1 MAPQAT
7 ISSSRD
13 RHNREWACFCTATLL
28 VTAVPSVGMSGAGKK
43 RARKEDTPYDDCD
56 AGSWE
61 CTVCTYRN
69 RFEAFKCEMCDT
81 RKGTSTRKPRLNE
94 NVVQMQK
101 VVQNFVV
108 QQQEKAA
115 SSFKRRA
122 HQSVGSPSTSRHS
135 PESSSSGSAVRS
147 LNTHGGVVK
156 NRRRMVLVSDHLIY
170 RTFPKKIT
178 VVVNGVPATIT
189 EFRRKPISS
198 ERVRRQHFEQVPLA
212 QAASKS

>member
-1 MAPQAT
+1 
-7 ISSSRD
+7 
-13 RHNREWACFCTATLL
+13 
-28 VTAVPSVGMSGAGKK
+28 MSGTSKK
-43 RARKEDTPYDDCD
+43 RSRKDDVAAAYDECD

-61 CTVCTYRN
+61 CTVCTFRN

-122 HQSVGSPSTSRHS
+122 YQSAGSPSTSRHS

-147 LNTHGGVVK
+147 INTHGGVVK

-170 RTFPKKIT
+170 RNFPKKLT

-198 ERVRRQHFEQVPLA
+198 ERVRRQQLE
-212 QAASKS
+212 QAAATHLTSKS

>member
-1 MAPQAT
+1 
-7 ISSSRD
+7 
-13 RHNREWACFCTATLL
+13 
-28 VTAVPSVGMSGAGKK
+28 MSGTGKK

-122 HQSVGSPSTSRHS
+122 QQSVGSPSTSRHS

-156 NRRRMVLVSDHLIY
+156 NRRRMVLISDHLIY

-198 ERVRRQHFEQVPLA
+198 ERVRRQHFEQVPAA

>member
-1 MAPQAT
+1 
-7 ISSSRD
+7 
-13 RHNREWACFCTATLL
+13 
-28 VTAVPSVGMSGAGKK
+28 MSGTSKK
-43 RARKEDTPYDDCD
+43 RARKDEVTTYDDCD

-147 LNTHGGVVK
+147 LNTHGECADNILNNIRHFHEQLLRVSRKLGEVSVCA
-156 NRRRMVLVSDHLIY
+156 RFSHLVHRNSTKVTAPLPVGQVFVQNGDELFTILAG
-170 RTFPKKIT
+170 FQIT
-178 VVVNGVPATIT
+178 AGS
-189 EFRRKPISS
+189 FRLFS
-198 ERVRRQHFEQVPLA
+198 VPLFTA
-212 QAASKS
+212 TLT